1 MSFTTI
7 EIVKKHILEKH
18 IGIQQIES
26 EPVKLVADTA
36 VGLRYPPVYS
46 GSEKVKAKEQNK
58 PDYQIVDFS
67 GSDEVTL
74 NRPELIKDSVVVASD
89 SSLGKIF
96 KENIDYIVD
105 YDEGILIRLG
115 SGEVPQGATVS
126 VWYVP
131 FHIYTRGQDY
141 KIIYSKGEISRLSGG
156 DIESGQWVYVDY
168 VSEYAFIDD
177 EIIANAINEANEQ
190 VLNFID
196 SVYTSSSDRSLVVAE
211 TYLAVSIVCR
221 IKALEAV
228 SSGLKDT
235 VSSSWSILSD
245 QYKRDAYILLEKF
258 AGSLGGFKPPKKA

>member
-1 MSFTTI
+1 MSFTTV

-26 EPVKLVADTA
+26 EPVRLVADTA
-36 VGLRYPPVYS
+36 VGLKYPPVYS
-46 GSEKVKAKEQNK
+46 GSDKVKAKEQNK
-58 PDYQIVDFS
+58 PDYQTVDFS
-67 GSDEVTL
+67 GLDEVTL
-74 NRPELIKDSVVVASD
+74 NKPELIKDSVVVASD

-105 YDEGILIRLG
+105 YNEGVLTRLS
-115 SGEVPQGATVS
+115 SGEIPQEATVS

-131 FHIYTRGQDY
+131 FRIYTRGQDY
-141 KIIYSKGEISRLSGG
+141 KINYNKGEITRLSGG

-168 VSEYAFIDD
+168 VSEYTFIDD
-177 EIIANAINEANEQ
+177 EVIANAINEANEQ

-196 SVYTSSSDRSLVVAE
+196 SVYTSSSDKSLVVAE

-221 IKALEAV
+221 IKAMEAI

-235 VSSSWSILSD
+235 VSSSWSVLAE
-245 QYKRDAYILLEKF
+245 QYKRDGYILLEKF
-258 AGSLGGFKPPKKA
+258 TGSFGGFKPPEKA